1 MARAVEQLEAITDPA
16 GTLNGETPP
25 FERIVAE
32 HGPLISRIAMS
43 YEADPALREDLT
55 QQIFLAVW
63 QALPTFR
70 ADASLRTF
78 IARIAQN
85 RAISF
90 VARQVPQPPTA
101 EMPELIDSDQPN
113 PEERAIESNERRM
126 LQEA

>member
-32 HGPLISRIAMS
+32 HGPLISRIALA
-43 YEADPALREDLT
+43 YEDDPALRGGRP

-63 QALPTFR
+63 QALPSFR
-70 ADASLRTF
+70 ADASLKPF

-90 VARQVPQPPTA
+90 VAKQVRQGPVA
-101 EMPELIDSDQPN
+101 ELPEQIEADEPD
-113 PEERAIESNERRM
+113 PEQSAIK
-126 LQEA
+126 